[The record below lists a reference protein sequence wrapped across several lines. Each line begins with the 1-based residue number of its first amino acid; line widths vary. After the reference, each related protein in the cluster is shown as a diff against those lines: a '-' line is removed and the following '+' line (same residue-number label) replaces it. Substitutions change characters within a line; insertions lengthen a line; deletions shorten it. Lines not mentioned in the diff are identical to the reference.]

1 MRAHTRHERR
11 VCVCVYVCLRGA
23 QNCSQPAFCDAPW
36 GGFKRSGIGRDNGP
50 NGMLSYTEPKQCT
63 TYVSENPLGW
73 YTMPSKL

>member
-1 MRAHTRHERR
+1 MVLLTVAAALQAGIVWE
-11 VCVCVYVCLRGA
+11 
-23 QNCSQPAFCDAPW
+23 NCSQPCFCDAPW

-73 YTMPSKL
+73 YTMPRSKL